1 MQDRYRAI
9 PQELQ
14 RFEERKL
21 MILADIDVAA
31 NNLQCNMAING
42 IETQEKNAAGT
53 LIVNELEYMDYGD
66 KKTLTDYR
74 GFKLELS
81 KNPFSSEI
89 IITGKSGYI
98 YSTGISK
105 TPAVTINR
113 IDELLDT
120 LNDKIKNIDERV
132 EHLHVELKTVK
143 GQVDLP
149 FKHQDDY
156 DYYKE
161 RKNEIDRLIGNTEEI
176 IMDESE
182 TDIEETA

>member
-1 MQDRYRAI
+1 M
-9 PQELQ
+9 
-14 RFEERKL
+14 
-21 MILADIDVAA
+21 
-31 NNLQCNMAING
+31 
-42 IETQEKNAAGT
+42 
-53 LIVNELEYMDYGD
+53 
-66 KKTLTDYR
+66 
-74 GFKLELS
+74 
-81 KNPFSSEI
+81 
-89 IITGKSGYI
+89 
-98 YSTGISK
+98 
-105 TPAVTINR
+105 
-113 IDELLDT
+113 LDT